1 MALTWMH
8 SVICELHL
16 NKAVKQKKQRSN
28 VFTVLYKNDLN
39 LEFYPQANYQS
50 SMRVNKTF
58 LVM

>member
-1 MALTWMH
+1 MH
-8 SVICELHL
+8 SMISELHL
-16 NKAVKQKKQRSN
+16 NKAVKQKKQWSN

-50 SMRVNKTF
+50 SMRVNETF